1 MGKIACNYV
10 LAQDIAHDFQVK
22 KILRK
27 EYYLNAVVN
36 TEPTKQ
42 GELEIDVRHP
52 YRSVKRLKNQPI
64 QAFTNNTQFGLILK
78 AVEDKLLTVKI
89 ALPTDYLEHT
99 ILPEMNKCYVSIG
112 TSDISRKWNEQR
124 KQILR
129 QALFTFI
136 DPAFSKELLD
146 KLTNEAK
153 EKIINRGYKKL
164 KEITM
169 YGPYK
174 MKTRIVMSVLL
185 GPEPNDP
192 VICITVNREGELI
205 GLLKLEFMMIA
216 DTANTQNKDANNP
229 STGMKP
235 TILQERKAG
244 DIEKLREFI
253 TTTKPAVIVVGASC
267 MTASK
272 LMEELKELT
281 KEVSKYYYA
290 VAQTIWGSIQ
300 IPKICAVS
308 SAYEKE
314 FQKYPHLVRTA
325 ISLARYLQDP
335 LSQLAI
341 LFNENQDITCLP
353 LDPLQSV
360 VGKYKLIKGLER
372 AMIDSINAV
381 GVDINKLMDHT
392 HLLPEL
398 QFIAGLGR
406 RKAEGLT
413 MKARKQI
420 QRKILSREELMS
432 LLDDIVNRNCIG
444 FIRIGHKYNEQYNEN
459 TTILDD
465 TRIHPEHYEIA
476 RKIMRQIVDL
486 TEEGY
491 DSDNDLEDAY
501 TQIKNTE
508 SLFSGLSL
516 NAKEFQR
523 VSPLLLKDIK
533 KELIKPF
540 EDPRIP
546 YEEPNL
552 DTLFSLLTGETEQTL
567 SIGLVITVTV
577 SKIIPTE
584 LHVKLDSGL
593 TGTIEKAQFND
604 DPSVKFSDLVTVGQA
619 VTCKVLSIDKE
630 KFTVQLTSKKSQ
642 VDDIIDDHM
651 DHPNKDDPYFNKQQK
666 SKQTKKRNKPEA
678 TKRAISHPYFKNI
691 TYLEAENE
699 LDNAESGELL
709 FRPSSKGLDHIT
721 LTFKFHDEYA
731 HIDVVEKDKPGD
743 NPLGLGR
750 QLWIGDKMYE
760 DLNHIIAHYV
770 EPITVYMDEM
780 KNFRKF
786 SPDSEQDI
794 EQKLRVSKKQDPK
807 SIPYLIGISRAHPG
821 RYVLYYIPNNSLKK
835 EYISC
840 TSDGFRFR
848 SATYKNIEKLIAWF
862 KVHWREIVTQ
872 PTRSNNANTTSTSS
886 SNTWKNQPNTGT
898 ASKNQNN
905 NNNWNKNQNN
915 QGKSSWNNDDWT
927 SGSSASGPSNSQNKN
942 WGQDRNQASSSKP
955 AAGWGNE
962 ESWGSNTSTS
972 QPIPKPNSWGT
983 DTWSNSSSN
992 SSGAAWGNNES
1003 SWGNSANKPAS
1014 TWSNPPPQPV
1024 NPRNNSNSN
1033 ARGWEGGQSS
1043 SYQQSSQPAKKPFP
1057 PPKGWIAGD
1066 DWDNQNK
1073 SNDWG
1078 QSSAAPKP
1086 NWSGGNDRYAQS
1098 NYQQNDWGTGGGGA
1112 SSSNDKFRI
1121 YAKTSSG
1128 KSVAIDV
1135 KYSDTIQ
1142 FVKQKISSA
1151 EGIAPD
1157 RLKLAFGNQPLP
1169 DDQRTLSDYNV
1180 RPNATLQ
1187 VETAGYTSSW
1197 N

>member
-1 MGKIACNYV
+1 
-10 LAQDIAHDFQVK
+10 
-22 KILRK
+22 
-27 EYYLNAVVN
+27 
-36 TEPTKQ
+36 
-42 GELEIDVRHP
+42 
-52 YRSVKRLKNQPI
+52 
-64 QAFTNNTQFGLILK
+64 
-78 AVEDKLLTVKI
+78 
-89 ALPTDYLEHT
+89 
-99 ILPEMNKCYVSIG
+99 
-112 TSDISRKWNEQR
+112 
-124 KQILR
+124 
-129 QALFTFI
+129 
-136 DPAFSKELLD
+136 
-146 KLTNEAK
+146 
-153 EKIINRGYKKL
+153 
-164 KEITM
+164 
-169 YGPYK
+169 
-174 MKTRIVMSVLL
+174 
-185 GPEPNDP
+185 
-192 VICITVNREGELI
+192 
-205 GLLKLEFMMIA
+205 
-216 DTANTQNKDANNP
+216 
-229 STGMKP
+229 
-235 TILQERKAG
+235 
-244 DIEKLREFI
+244 
-253 TTTKPAVIVVGASC
+253 
-267 MTASK
+267 
-272 LMEELKELT
+272 
-281 KEVSKYYYA
+281 
-290 VAQTIWGSIQ
+290 
-300 IPKICAVS
+300 
-308 SAYEKE
+308 
-314 FQKYPHLVRTA
+314 
-325 ISLARYLQDP
+325 
-335 LSQLAI
+335 
-341 LFNENQDITCLP
+341 
-353 LDPLQSV
+353 
-360 VGKYKLIKGLER
+360 
-372 AMIDSINAV
+372 
-381 GVDINKLMDHT
+381 
-392 HLLPEL
+392 
-398 QFIAGLGR
+398 
-406 RKAEGLT
+406 
-413 MKARKQI
+413 
-420 QRKILSREELMS
+420 MS

-491 DSDNDLEDAY
+491 DSENDLEDAY

-508 SLFSGLSL
+508 SLFSNLSL

-567 SIGLVITVTV
+567 SVGLVITVTV
-577 SKIIPTE
+577 SKITPTE

-593 TGTIEKAQFND
+593 TGTIEKAQFHD
-604 DPSVKFSDLVTVGQA
+604 DPTKKFSDEVTVGQA

-651 DHPNKDDPYFNKQQK
+651 DHPNKDDPYFNKQK

-699 LDNAESGELL
+699 LENAESGELL

-731 HIDVVEKDKPGD
+731 HIDVIEKSKPGD

-750 QLWIGDKMYE
+750 ELWIGDKKYE

-794 EQKLRVSKKQDPK
+794 EQKLRVAKKQDPK

-848 SATYKNIEKLIAWF
+848 SSTYKNIEKLIAWF
-862 KVHWREIVTQ
+862 KVHWREIATQ
-872 PTRSNNANTTSTSS
+872 PSKPSNVSTNP
-886 SNTWKNQPNTGT
+886 SNTWKNQPNNN
-898 ASKNQNN
+898 SNKNQ
-905 NNNWNKNQNN
+905 NNWNKNQNN
-915 QGKSSWNNDDWT
+915 QGKPAWNNDDWT
-927 SGSSASGPSNSQNKN
+927 SGSSASGPSNTQNKSTWN
-942 WGQDRNQASSSKP
+942 QDRNTGSSKP
-955 AAGWGNE
+955 ASWSNE
-962 ESWGSNTSTS
+962 DSWGSSNSTS
-972 QPIPKPNSWGT
+972 QPIAKPQSWGN

-992 SSGAAWGNNES
+992 TSSGAWGNNDNAN
-1003 SWGNSANKPAS
+1003 WGNSNTNKPAS
-1014 TWSNPPPQPV
+1014 TWSNPPAQPI
-1024 NPRNNSNSN
+1024 NPRNNS
-1033 ARGWEGGQSS
+1033 RWEGSQSS
-1043 SYQQSSQPAKKPFP
+1043 SYQQSSQPKKPFP
-1057 PPKGWIAGD
+1057 PQKNWGGD

-1078 QSSAAPKP
+1078 QSPAAAPKP
-1086 NWSGGNDRYAQS
+1086 AWSGGNDRYAQS
-1098 NYQQNDWGTGGGGA
+1098 NYQQNDWGAGGGGSGA
-1112 SSSNDKFRI
+1112 SSNDNFRI
-1121 YAKTSSG
+1121 FAKTSSG
-1128 KSVAIDV
+1128 KTVPIDV

-1169 DDQRTLSDYNV
+1169 DEQRTLGDYNV

-1187 VETAGYTSSW
+1187 VETASYTSSW
-1197 N
+1197 K